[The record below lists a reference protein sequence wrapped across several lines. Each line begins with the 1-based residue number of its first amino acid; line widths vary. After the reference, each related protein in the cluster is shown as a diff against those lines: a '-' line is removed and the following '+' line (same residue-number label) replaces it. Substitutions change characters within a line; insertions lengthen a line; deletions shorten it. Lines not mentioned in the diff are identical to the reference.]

1 MIYLRSVKKI
11 LNSMIYDFF
20 VTQNFKQETKRLLKK
35 YPSLTS
41 DLQEF
46 RNEYSS
52 FSGVDLGN
60 GFRKIRL
67 RIKSKGVGKSGGGR
81 IITKHIDIVVS
92 EEGKEVQTIVL
103 VDIYDKSERESI
115 SESRNNQIFE
125 EYIKSL
131 Q

>member
-1 MIYLRSVKKI
+1 
-11 LNSMIYDFF
+11 MIYDFF

-35 YPSLTS
+35 YPSLIS

-46 RNEYSS
+46 RNEYSN

-115 SESRNNQIFE
+115 SESRYNQIFE